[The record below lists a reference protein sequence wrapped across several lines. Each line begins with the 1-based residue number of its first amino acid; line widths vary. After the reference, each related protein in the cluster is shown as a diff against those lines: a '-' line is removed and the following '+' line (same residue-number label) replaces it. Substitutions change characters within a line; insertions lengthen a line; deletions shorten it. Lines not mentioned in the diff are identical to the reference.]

1 MNHFITLQEAIEMT
15 TLYRAEH
22 EQILKPEYQQQNILA
37 RSETFEKAAF
47 ETLLT
52 KNGCAGLRIYYG
64 MDDALKIHAIIV
76 AIDVNG
82 NDILPVTESMALTTE
97 EGEDIVERGIRC
109 PDLCPAE
116 SPLNS

>member
-15 TLYRAEH
+15 SLYRSEQ

-47 ETLLT
+47 ETLLA
-52 KNGCAGLRIYYG
+52 KNGCAGLRVYYG
-64 MDDALKIHAIIV
+64 MDQELKVHAIIV
-76 AIDVNG
+76 AIDANG
-82 NDILPVTESMALTTE
+82 HDILPVPSTALTTD